1 MKFSRYREFRADAG
15 SAEFVGKEKM
25 IAGLRALQKMQ
36 DSMHETD
43 PKMASMQIS
52 SKKS

>member
-1 MKFSRYREFRADAG
+1 
-15 SAEFVGKEKM
+15 
-25 IAGLRALQKMQ
+25 MQ

-52 SKKS
+52 SKKSWWLMQLFSSHPDLEERIKAVEELRI